1 MSATTFLLLQRAA
14 LGLLLAAASAST
26 FSEQSAPSQITPTSL
41 QASAA
46 PDTSGGDGA
55 LPDRQ
60 RLVVPP
66 PEIALGRPS
75 QIGPATERLLDLQR
89 HAQSERPRRIDGE
102 LASRSYQRYLKSFET
117 TIPEHYST
125 GIDAGS
131 GSR

>member
-26 FSEQSAPSQITPTSL
+26 FPEQSAPSQITPTSL

-117 TIPEHYST
+117 AIPEQFDT
-125 GIDAGS
+125 GMNLKKQ
-131 GSR
+131 